1 MAQSFK
7 TLIFLTIPLS
17 IFVMVLVCTSFATE
31 HWVEGQSINGSD
43 PDLKVEFN
51 FGLFAG
57 FKTRTLKGT
66 NKFTLKSKNNFYLL
80 N

>member
-17 IFVMVLVCTSFATE
+17 LFVMVLVCTSFATE
-31 HWVEGQSINGSD
+31 SWVKGLSVNKSESESI
-43 PDLKVEFN
+43 LEFN

-57 FKTRTLKGT
+57 SKTRILKGT
-66 NKFTLKSKNNFYLL
+66 NSYSLKSKNN
-80 N
+80 

>member
-17 IFVMVLVCTSFATE
+17 LFVMVLVCTSFATE
-31 HWVEGQSINGSD
+31 SWVEGLSVKNESI
-43 PDLKVEFN
+43 LEFN

-57 FKTRTLKGT
+57 SKARILKGT
-66 NKFTLKSKNNFYLL
+66 NSYSLKSKNN
-80 N
+80 